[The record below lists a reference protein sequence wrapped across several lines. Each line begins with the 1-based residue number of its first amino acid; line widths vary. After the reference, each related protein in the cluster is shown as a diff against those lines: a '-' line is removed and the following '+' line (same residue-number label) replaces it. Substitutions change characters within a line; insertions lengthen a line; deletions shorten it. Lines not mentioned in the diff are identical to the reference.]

1 MLHLKLYMFFIK
13 VFLDFDAQIL
23 ILDANLNPK
32 TIVVVSQ
39 IPTSIRKKPKETFK
53 VNVIQKI

>member
-1 MLHLKLYMFFIK
+1 MFFIK